1 MAHDKV
7 RWYNTV
13 SVYQAETKSFVTLQ
27 DSASFLRAYTMAKGS
42 CFVTIDN
49 NFLQIG
55 GGRSAKKTV
64 SMFTYQY
71 GNIILEDFQVR
82 VQFNVI
88 YSIVGYLI

>member
-1 MAHDKV
+1 MGHDKKE
-7 RWYNTV
+7 YNSV

-71 GNIILEDFQVR
+71 GNIILEDFQVS
-82 VQFNVI
+82 NSMSS
-88 YSIVGYLI
+88 SIVEFLI